1 MRCLAVRPSVERC
14 GITGGPC
21 CATSSAMNCAAAWSV
36 GLATT
41 VASPREARYAFTA
54 ARSESCSGSAF
65 TAVDCAASAKRTAA
79 KQRPRDSN
87 LTRVPFP
94 VRPMRAD
101 RLCHT
106 RPNNSGDKALARRL
120 PGRGGSPLRAN
131 LGNDLRDARRTSLR
145 ALGGSDPVHEFLA
158 MRKRK
163 RIKTGPQLRCR
174 ERAGEVG
181 GNLDSPRGG
190 IDLERDTRPAARH
203 ELRLL
208 ADLLACGEVVTAA
221 VYSDRGA
228 IVHAVEYHTN
238 RHALSRLQ
246 FRDHRLRDLDQN
258 EGPRIRL
265 RDRGEGDRG
274 HERAGVGVFT
284 DSAANAGTG
293 RVNPLSERSPTA
305 LVSASPSTAACTRWL
320 SRIWPP
326 FASADRRC
334 ARITTFPIAP

>member
-1 MRCLAVRPSVERC
+1 MRCLAVRPAVERC

-65 TAVDCAASAKRTAA
+65 TAVDCAASAKSTAA
-79 KQRPRDSN
+79 RQRPRDSN
-87 LTRVPFP
+87 LTKSSLPRAARCGPTDSATP
-94 VRPMRAD
+94 DPTTQEMRPSLDGYLVEAALAFARTWATTFGMRAARVSA
-101 RLCHT
+101 RLADVIQST
-106 RPNNSGDKALARRL
+106 N
-120 PGRGGSPLRAN
+120 
-131 LGNDLRDARRTSLR
+131 SLR
-145 ALGGSDPVHEFLA
+145 CE
-158 MRKRK
+158 KEK

-190 IDLERDTRPAARH
+190 IDLERDTRPASRH

-238 RHALSRLQ
+238 RHALSRPQL
-246 FRDHRLRDLDQN
+246 RDQRLRHLDQN

-320 SRIWPP
+320 SRI
-326 FASADRRC
+326 
-334 ARITTFPIAP
+334 